1 MGTIQFSSGAT
12 AWCGGKHIK
21 SATFDE
27 YALSRGKMLLRR
39 LTLYD
44 EIRHN
49 SHSLLEYSNSAP
61 RDLPD
66 KLFYQGRSDRF

>member
-1 MGTIQFSSGAT
+1 
-12 AWCGGKHIK
+12 
-21 SATFDE
+21 
-27 YALSRGKMLLRR
+27 MLLRR

-49 SHSLLEYSNSAP
+49 SHSVLEYSGAAP

-66 KLFYQGRSDRF
+66 KLFYQGRADRF

>member
-1 MGTIQFSSGAT
+1 
-12 AWCGGKHIK
+12 
-21 SATFDE
+21 
-27 YALSRGKMLLRR
+27 LLRR
-39 LTLYD
+39 FTLYD

-49 SHSLLEYSNSAP
+49 SHSLLEYSATSA